1 MKLSE
6 MTGTQGLE
14 MIGDLLVPIGEIAM
28 DTEAMQSILIM
39 QYAEGDSTLKQIQR
53 GIKNGLGNTIKK
65 HSASIVAILACVN
78 GKSVEEYD
86 ANAGFMQLVKD
97 LVDLVNDPVL
107 NGLFLSAQTSEND
120 GSCGSAQESTAAE
133 A

>member
-39 QYAEGDSTLKQIQR
+39 QYVEGDSTLKQIQR

-86 ANAGFMQLVKD
+86 ASAGFMQLVKD
-97 LVDLVNDPVL
+97 LVDLVNDPVI
-107 NGLFLSAQTSEND
+107 NGLFTSAQTNEND

>member
-1 MKLSE
+1 MRLSE

-78 GKSVEEYD
+78 GKYD
-86 ANAGFMQLVKD
+86 ASAGFMQLVKD

-107 NGLFLSAQTSEND
+107 NGLFLSAQTNEND
-120 GSCGSAQESTAAE
+120 GSCGSAQESTVAE

>member
-1 MKLSE
+1 MRLSE

-86 ANAGFMQLVKD
+86 ASAGFMQLVKD
-97 LVDLVNDPVL
+97 LVDLVNDPVV
-107 NGLFLSAQTSEND
+107 NGLFSSAQTNEND
-120 GSCGSAQESTAAE
+120 GFYGSAQESTAAK

>member
-1 MKLSE
+1 MRLSE

-120 GSCGSAQESTAAE
+120 ESCGSAQESTAAE